1 MKPHIEQTIA
11 DLRAEMHRCQ
21 EMIDFIVRLDP
32 APGAGTASSPLPA
45 SQDIAPLVVGFVTRD
60 GVECRPRQ
68 TPGAKRQSPSAARKP
83 GGGSPI
89 GNSLQSLEEVSP
101 SATRKP
107 GKRQA
112 TRTIVFS
119 RRELSPSA
127 ARKPGTGSPGG
138 THLYGKSA
146 ALLAACL
153 SLPADFTVDAFIRA
167 SGHAEK
173 AARLVIYRWSV
184 KGWVSKIPGGYRRL
198 PAFPA
203 PSQPSSDEP
212 LSETPLSSPA
222 GNDKGQSAK
231 GSEDKG
237 QEPELKLPV
246 PHEAEL
252 ESLLKIRDHHRAAG
266 REKMALVYQ
275 RKVDALSA

>member
-45 SQDIAPLVVGFVTRD
+45 SQDIAPVAAGFVARG

-68 TPGAKRQSPSAARKP
+68 TAGAKRQ
-83 GGGSPI
+83 
-89 GNSLQSLEEVSP
+89 
-101 SATRKP
+101 
-107 GKRQA
+107 
-112 TRTIVFS
+112 
-119 RRELSPSA
+119 SPSA

-252 ESLLKIRDHHRAAG
+252 ESLLKIRDDHRAAG
-266 REKMALVYQ
+266 REKMALIYQ